1 MTRPGWRCAPYVRHA
16 PQRLQMRGRTGRGS
30 VAINTR
36 SAGSGLGA
44 PDATFEGRATSGL
57 GVVSGLL
64 VACRDCEGRL
74 SFLCS
79 LCSRSIPQAERCQH
93 AAHHTVHRHGLIL
106 AGNKVT
112 PVPAPSS
119 STRWGLTWLLQN
131 HPRRRASNC
140 LLILFWFGS
149 SAAYLASTGV
159 SRQRRLRITKT
170 GYRCPLWMASAVL
183 HRGAGPAH
191 REEALQ
197 DRVGADDLH
206 GQPFV
211 QCSATPWRRTRRCNR
226 WRSACVHGQYAATRE
241 QTRQE
246 ARDDELAQAS
256 PPISTT
262 FCLERSRRAGFRAV
276 QMDGAARVSRLT
288 IGLRTPGWSG
298 KVMGAYRARAG
309 VDGQPGGGDAAC
321 GWQRRAVAGMGW
333 QL

>member
-1 MTRPGWRCAPYVRHA
+1 MAPAGGWKRENPKTQAANLTVRPTGFDSSKPASSKPGAVQWRVTRPGWRCAPYVRHA
-16 PQRLQMRGRTGRGS
+16 PQRLQVRGRTGRGS
-30 VAINTR
+30 VGINTR
-36 SAGSGLGA
+36 RAGSGLGA

-170 GYRCPLWMASAVL
+170 GYRCPLWMGQAPSCTEVLALRIVKRPFRTESARMICMGSRLSSAVP
-183 HRGAGPAH
+183 RPGGAHA
-191 REEALQ
+191 
-197 DRVGADDLH
+197 
-206 GQPFV
+206 
-211 QCSATPWRRTRRCNR
+211 
-226 WRSACVHGQYAATRE
+226 AATAGGPPASMASTLPPGSRPGK
-241 QTRQE
+241 RQE
-246 ARDDELAQAS
+246 TMSWLRLHSQ
-256 PPISTT
+256 
-262 FCLERSRRAGFRAV
+262 
-276 QMDGAARVSRLT
+276 SRLHSVSS
-288 IGLRTPGWSG
+288 GLDAPGFERCRWT
-298 KVMGAYRARAG
+298 ARRES
-309 VDGQPGGGDAAC
+309 AA
-321 GWQRRAVAGMGW
+321 
-333 QL
+333 